1 MEYKRVKIADI
12 ERDDAYEIPEEKLVD
27 ISGLIEIRNIGRDQL
42 MQMRMGGELMRKSI
56 YLDEI
61 YFDWVLGRDD
71 SGLLV
76 LVPIKRE
83 VEL

>member
-1 MEYKRVKIADI
+1 MEYKRVKIADM
-12 ERDDAYEIPEEKLVD
+12 ERDDVYEIPEEKLVD

-56 YLDEI
+56 YLDDV

-71 SGLLV
+71 SDLLV

-83 VEL
+83 VE